1 MFNVEQFNRV
11 EYTFC
16 NESYSYGVD
25 MNDTKY
31 KSTAH
36 KSNTLNDKS
45 VFLGWRKIS
54 DYEYDLALG
63 DVIR

>member
-31 KSTAH
+31 KATAH
-36 KSNTLNDKS
+36 NLDNGKS

-63 DVIR
+63 NVIR

>member
-16 NESYSYGVD
+16 NESYSYGID

-31 KSTAH
+31 KATAH
-36 KSNTLNDKS
+36 NSNNGKS
-45 VFLGWRKIS
+45 VFLGWIKIS

>member
-25 MNDTKY
+25 MIWY
-31 KSTAH
+31 FYPAA
-36 KSNTLNDKS
+36 
-45 VFLGWRKIS
+45 
-54 DYEYDLALG
+54 LA
-63 DVIR
+63 VIKELMN

>member
-31 KSTAH
+31 KATAH
-36 KSNTLNDKS
+36 KSNVS
-45 VFLGWRKIS
+45 GRISWQKIS

-63 DVIR
+63 EAVQ